1 MIVRGK
7 RDKQNRNWFY
17 FNFSFESSSVIFN
30 NLKTEKLNLAL
41 KDETDQ
47 FVTCV
52 VLPECLSV
60 KIAFYPRTAK
70 RIVTALMPSFLFYC
84 FSLFLLYLRTLAHE

>member
-60 KIAFYPRTAK
+60 KIAFYPRTVK
-70 RIVTALMPSFLFYC
+70 QIVTALMPIFLFHCFSFLLPHLN
-84 FSLFLLYLRTLAHE
+84 SSP